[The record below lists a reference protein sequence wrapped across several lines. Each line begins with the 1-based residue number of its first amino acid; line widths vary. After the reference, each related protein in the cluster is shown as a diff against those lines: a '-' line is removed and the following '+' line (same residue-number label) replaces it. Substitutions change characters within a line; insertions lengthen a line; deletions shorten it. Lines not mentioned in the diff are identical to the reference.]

1 MTFQSGG
8 FQPADTAPYDGLT
21 AAVVPVDS
29 SEQLSA
35 LAADD
40 DLGETV
46 VAAVAALL
54 AIGAGFNNTSADQ
67 FFLYTHIDFFWNN
80 GFVVS
85 FNIILGHKAVI
96 LYSGL
101 IQEVCGIGLL
111 QKSVTDIFFIS

>member
-8 FQPADTAPYDGLT
+8 FQPADTTPYDGFT

-46 VAAVAALL
+46 VAAVAAPL
-54 AIGAGFNNTSADQ
+54 AIGTGFNNASAHQ
-67 FFLYTHIDFFWNN
+67 FFLHSHIDFFWNN

-85 FNIILGHKAVI
+85 FNIILGHKTII
-96 LYSGL
+96 LYSKL
-101 IQEVCGIGLL
+101 
-111 QKSVTDIFFIS
+111 S